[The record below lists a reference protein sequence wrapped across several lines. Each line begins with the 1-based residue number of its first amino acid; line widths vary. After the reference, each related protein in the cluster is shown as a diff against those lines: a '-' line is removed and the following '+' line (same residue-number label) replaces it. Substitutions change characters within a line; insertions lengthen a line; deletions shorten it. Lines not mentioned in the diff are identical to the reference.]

1 VLHTGAVLTT
11 VLLDLDGTLTDPIE
25 GIANALDRAMA
36 ALGLPALEP
45 EQHRTAVGPP
55 LTEVF
60 AALGVPAGH
69 IDDAIAAYRE
79 YYGRAGLLENR
90 VYDGV
95 PEALSRVRDVGV
107 RLVLATSKP
116 EPFAA
121 RIVEGF
127 GLAPLLDHVA
137 GATLDGS
144 VARKADVIARALDAV
159 GAAAGPDVVM
169 VGDRSHD
176 VLGAAEH
183 GLTCVGVEWG
193 YAAPG
198 ELEAA
203 GAITVV
209 RTPGALADLLI
220 GMAG

>member
-1 VLHTGAVLTT
+1 MLTT

-45 EQHRTAVGPP
+45 EQHRAAVGPP

-60 AALGVPAGH
+60 ATLGVPAGQV
-69 IDDAIAAYRE
+69 DDAIAAYRE
-79 YYGRAGLLENR
+79 YYARSGLLENR

-95 PEALSRVRDVGV
+95 PEALSRVRGIGV
-107 RLVLATSKP
+107 RLVVATSKP
-116 EPFAA
+116 EPFAT
-121 RIVEGF
+121 RIVESF

-144 VARKADVIARALDAV
+144 VASKADVIARALGAV

-203 GAITVV
+203 GAIAVV
-209 RTPGALADLLI
+209 RTPGELADLLG
-220 GMAG
+220 GMAE

>member
-1 VLHTGAVLTT
+1 
-11 VLLDLDGTLTDPIE
+11 
-25 GIANALDRAMA
+25 M
-36 ALGLPALEP
+36 
-45 EQHRTAVGPP
+45 
-55 LTEVF
+55 
-60 AALGVPAGH
+60 
-69 IDDAIAAYRE
+69 
-79 YYGRAGLLENR
+79 
-90 VYDGV
+90 
-95 PEALSRVRDVGV
+95 
-107 RLVLATSKP
+107 LATSKP

-159 GAAAGPDVVM
+159 GASAGPDVVM

-203 GAITVV
+203 GAIAVV
-209 RTPGALADLLI
+209 RTPAELADLLV
-220 GMAG
+220 GMVG

>member
-1 VLHTGAVLTT
+1 VLTT
-11 VLLDLDGTLTDPIE
+11 ALLDLDGTLTDPLE
-25 GIANALDRAMA
+25 GIGNALDRAMA
-36 ALGLPALEP
+36 ALGMPGLRP
-45 EQHRTAVGPP
+45 EQRRAAVGPP
-55 LTEVF
+55 LAEVF
-60 AALGVPAGH
+60 ATLGVPDDRV
-69 IDDAIAAYRE
+69 DDAIAAYRE
-79 YYGRAGLLENR
+79 YYGHQGLLENR

-95 PEALSRVRDVGV
+95 PDALARVRDAGI

-121 RIVEGF
+121 RIVERF

-137 GATLDGS
+137 GATLDGT
-144 VARKADVIARALDAV
+144 VARKADVIARALAAV

-193 YAAPG
+193 YAEPG

-203 GAITVV
+203 GAIAVV
-209 RTPGALADLLI
+209 RTPGELADLLAA
-220 GMAG
+220 MVE

>member
-1 VLHTGAVLTT
+1 MLTT
-11 VLLDLDGTLTDPIE
+11 ALLDLDGTLTDPIE
-25 GIANALDRAMA
+25 GIGNALDRAMA
-36 ALGLPALEP
+36 ALGLPTLEP
-45 EQHRTAVGPP
+45 EQHRAAVGPP

-60 AALGVPAGH
+60 TTLGVPAAR
-69 IDDAIAAYRE
+69 IDAAIAAYRE
-79 YYGRAGLLENR
+79 YYGRTGLLENR

-95 PEALSRVRDVGV
+95 PAALARLRDLGV

-159 GAAAGPDVVM
+159 GVAAGPDVVM

-203 GAITVV
+203 GAIAVV
-209 RTPGALADLLI
+209 RTPGELADLLG

>member
-1 VLHTGAVLTT
+1 MLTT
-11 VLLDLDGTLTDPIE
+11 ALLDLDGTLTDPIE
-25 GIANALDRAMA
+25 GIGNALDRAMA
-36 ALGLPALEP
+36 ALGLPAPGP
-45 EQHRTAVGPP
+45 EQHRAAVGPP

-60 AALGVPAGH
+60 ATLGVPAGR

-79 YYGRAGLLENR
+79 YYGRAGLMENR
-90 VYDGV
+90 VYDQV
-95 PEALSRVRDVGV
+95 PEALSRVREAGV

-159 GAAAGPDVVM
+159 GATAGPEVVM

-203 GAITVV
+203 GAIAVV
-209 RTPGALADLLI
+209 RTPAELADLLV
-220 GMAG
+220 GMVE